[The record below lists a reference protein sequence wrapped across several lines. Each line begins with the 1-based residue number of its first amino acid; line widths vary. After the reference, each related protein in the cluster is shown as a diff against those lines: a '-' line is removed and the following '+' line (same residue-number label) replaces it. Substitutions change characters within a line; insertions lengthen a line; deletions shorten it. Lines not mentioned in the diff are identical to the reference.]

1 MKDPIVPLEQA
12 EEHVQL
18 AVELIYLLEINQIAP
33 DVALKA
39 VKLVEQDLLHKVNH
53 QAETSA

>member
-18 AVELIYLLEINQIAP
+18 AVEPIYLLEINQVAP
-33 DVALKA
+33 DIALKA
-39 VKLVEQDLLHKVNH
+39 VKLVEHDLLHQLNN